1 MISLI
6 TDYFV
11 YDNFSWFLRP
21 AQWSSYVFSI
31 IPFFYH
37 RLFVIQGKPELELPK
52 LFKAWKITKLT
63 FEFDHEPEGR
73 QRDAKV
79 HELATKAGIEVETKV
94 CHSLYDLDK

>member
-1 MISLI
+1 MI
-6 TDYFV
+6 
-11 YDNFSWFLRP
+11 FLCLFHY
-21 AQWSSYVFSI
+21 S
-31 IPFFYH
+31 FFYH

-73 QRDAKV
+73 QRDTKV
-79 HELATKAGIEVETKV
+79 HELATKAGIEVETRV